1 MHKSKVSSLQI
12 QELVFG
18 SVVFVVLVG
27 VILLSLF
34 ISRRRYGPTST
45 IPHTHSTAINSHSG
59 QGQPLINGYASRE
72 NNNTPENNSAEA
84 EICYA
89 PSVEVKESF
98 SIEVHIGKFFL
109 IILILLKKTYTTCNY
124 VFFQVKPSKG
134 YTSNTGK
141 IFGGKSGICS

>member
-1 MHKSKVSSLQI
+1 MYSGRILVLHKSKVSSLQI

-18 SVVFVVLVG
+18 SVIFVVLVG

-98 SIEVHIGKFFL
+98 SINIGKFFL
-109 IILILLKKTYTTCNY
+109 IILILFKKNLYN
-124 VFFQVKPSKG
+124 F
-134 YTSNTGK
+134 
-141 IFGGKSGICS
+141 